1 MGQTKNLKPQLILG
15 AASMASGLA
24 LVVSIFTEASLAIT
38 LICLG
43 SFAGFLITAKWLRSS
58 QQERKT
64 IASRA
69 ITGLAAGAIAT
80 LAYDLSRL
88 LFVNLL
94 NIQFN
99 PFGAFPHFGKLLVGV
114 NSPQYLI
121 LISGILYHLLNG
133 ILFAI
138 AYCFLFSNRNWKWG
152 IVWAMALEFA
162 MFTIYPTW
170 LDLQAVMKE
179 FTIVSVSGH
188 IAYGTT
194 LGLLCSKWLKNR

>member
-1 MGQTKNLKPQLILG
+1 MSQTKNLKPQLILG

-88 LFVNLL
+88 LLVNLL

-99 PFGAFPHFGKLLVGV
+99 PFGAF
-114 NSPQYLI
+114 
-121 LISGILYHLLNG
+121 LYHLLNG

-194 LGLLCSKWLKNR
+194 LGFLCSKWLKNR